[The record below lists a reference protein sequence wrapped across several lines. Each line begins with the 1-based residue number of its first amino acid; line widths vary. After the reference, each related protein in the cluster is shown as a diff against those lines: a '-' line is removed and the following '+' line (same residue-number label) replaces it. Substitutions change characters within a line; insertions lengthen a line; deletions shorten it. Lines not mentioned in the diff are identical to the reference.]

1 MDSLSKPV
9 IELLQEPNDYE
20 HDIKL
25 YCEILSFLP
34 FFEDAVESD
43 YITYHNNKHSFEY
56 TPQFY
61 SFIKALFDSKMVEDH
76 EVMTEFLKKYNSK
89 SAYSKW
95 VKDMNIVLS
104 NTELSEKINLAFI
117 RKAFFTIIKLE
128 KFMPGSWGID
138 VETGN
143 WLNLL
148 KLLRNIMPQIYKCNK
163 STMN

>member
-1 MDSLSKPV
+1 MEKLSIPV
-9 IELLQEPNDYE
+9 RDLLKEPNNYE

-25 YCEILSFLP
+25 YCEVLSFLP

-43 YITYHNNKHSFEY
+43 YIIYHNNKTFEY
-56 TPQFY
+56 SPQFY
-61 SFIKALFDSKMVEDH
+61 SFIKSLFDAKMVENH
-76 EVMTEFLKKYNSK
+76 EVMTGFLKKYNSK
-89 SAYSKW
+89 TAYSQW

-104 NTELSEKINLAFI
+104 NAELIQKINLPFI

-128 KFMPGSWGID
+128 KIMPGSWGID

-148 KLLRNIMPQIYKCNK
+148 KLLRNIMPQVYKCNK

>member
-9 IELLQEPNDYE
+9 RELLKEPNNYD

-25 YCEILSFLP
+25 YCEVLSFLP
-34 FFEDAVESD
+34 FIEDAIETD
-43 YITYHNNKHSFEY
+43 YITYHNNHTFEY

-61 SFIKALFDSKMVEDH
+61 SFIKSIFDSKMIEDH
-76 EVMTEFLKKYNSK
+76 RTMTDFLKIYNSK
-89 SAYSKW
+89 TAYSQW
-95 VKDMNIVLS
+95 VKDMNKVLS
-104 NTELSEKINLAFI
+104 SSDLLQEVNLSFI

-128 KFMPGSWGID
+128 KCMPGSWGID

-148 KLLRNIMPQIYKCNK
+148 KLLRNIMPQVYKCDK